1 LSSFSISR
9 AFAVP
14 PHFFDPSLLLLLLL
28 FCNSFDVCEPYHG
41 FVGFL
46 HYLILIGVFLYFITS
61 SDSGSFVDDLISANG
76 HANPPPIQ
84 KVYWCWTEGLT
95 AIALIKAGGADSISA
110 LKSVSIVSGLPYTFA
125 ICFMCT
131 SIYRCVKVE
140 AGELD
145 IVNAAA
151 WTTDVFDITCLFDG
165 ETYLNK
171 MARLKSL
178 ILGAAMPFVGLNTTL
193 MELYGKRVYALVGS
207 VFLSALWYTW
217 FVLIF
222 TGYVGN
228 AASGQTAFEYFQW
241 LNVANLGWVI
251 YVAYAIMVACVR
263 TEVRVKKN
271 IYGSTLEDFCTTLCL
286 PNVVISQLAYETG
299 RSVSLDGKG
308 IPI

>member
-1 LSSFSISR
+1 
-9 AFAVP
+9 
-14 PHFFDPSLLLLLLL
+14 
-28 FCNSFDVCEPYHG
+28 
-41 FVGFL
+41 
-46 HYLILIGVFLYFITS
+46 
-61 SDSGSFVDDLISANG
+61 
-76 HANPPPIQ
+76 
-84 KVYWCWTEGLT
+84 
-95 AIALIKAGGADSISA
+95 
-110 LKSVSIVSGLPYTFA
+110 
-125 ICFMCT
+125 MCT